1 MLHIKETI
9 VVEGRYD
16 KEKLKTVTDAPIICT
31 GGFDL
36 YKNKNTVKAICR
48 MAEKTGVIILT
59 DSDRAGFRIRSYIK
73 QCTGGRGS
81 VKHAYIPTVPGKER
95 RKDKAGKEGILG
107 VEGID
112 EETLAE
118 ILSRVAEVTDS
129 AFGIGNAEGF
139 IGADCADKANTDKC
153 AQCADNPSAA
163 DCGDVGCSN
172 CGGADC
178 ADKANTDKCAQ
189 CADNP
194 GAADC
199 RGADCADKTN
209 TDKCAQCADNP
220 NAADCCGASHTDT
233 ADNHNF
239 TSRTNHTDNLNR
251 ASRAGNSNSAAR
263 VGGGNRGTVT
273 SAMFYED
280 GFTGKDGSAELRAR
294 LAKQL
299 GLPLR
304 ITPKAMLD
312 IINKAYGVDEYKKA
326 VEQIKEKK

>member
-194 GAADC
+194 NAADC
-199 RGADCADKTN
+199 RGA
-209 TDKCAQCADNP
+209 
-220 NAADCCGASHTDT
+220 G
-233 ADNHNF
+233 
-239 TSRTNHTDNLNR
+239 
-251 ASRAGNSNSAAR
+251 RAGNSNSAAR

>member
-81 VKHAYIPTVPGKER
+81 VKHAYIPTVLGKER

-118 ILSRVAEVTDS
+118 ILSRVAEVEDSTD
-129 AFGIGNAEGF
+129 NAEGCG
-139 IGADCADKANTDKC
+139 GAECADKANTDKC

-163 DCGDVGCSN
+163 DCGGVE
-172 CGGADC
+172 C
-178 ADKANTDKCAQ
+178 ADKANK
-189 CADNP
+189 
-194 GAADC
+194 
-199 RGADCADKTN
+199 
-209 TDKCAQCADNP
+209 DKCAQCADNP
-220 NAADCCGASHTDT
+220 NAADCRGAS
-233 ADNHNF
+233 
-239 TSRTNHTDNLNR
+239 S
-251 ASRAGNSNSAAR
+251 AGNSNSAAR
-263 VGGGNRGTVT
+263 AGGASRGTVT

-326 VEQIKEKK
+326 AEKVRRGMV

>member
-16 KEKLKTVTDAPIICT
+16 KEKLKMVTDAPIICT

-118 ILSRVAEVTDS
+118 ILSRVAEVEDS
-129 AFGIGNAEGF
+129 ADSTGNAEG
-139 IGADCADKANTDKC
+139 
-153 AQCADNPSAA
+153 
-163 DCGDVGCSN
+163 

-178 ADKANTDKCAQ
+178 ADKTNTDKCAQ
-189 CADNP
+189 FADNSNT
-194 GAADC
+194 ADC
-199 RGADCADKTN
+199 CGAECADKTN

-220 NAADCCGASHTDT
+220 NAADCRGASHTDT

-239 TSRTNHTDNLNR
+239 ASRTNHTDNLNR
-251 ASRAGNSNSAAR
+251 ASRAGNSNSAASA
-263 VGGGNRGTVT
+263 GGASRGTVT

-312 IINKAYGVDEYKKA
+312 IINKAYGIDEYKKA
-326 VEQIKEKK
+326 AEKVRRSPV

>member
-16 KEKLKTVTDAPIICT
+16 KEKLKRVTDAPIICT

-81 VKHAYIPTVPGKER
+81 VKHAYIPTVLGKER

-129 AFGIGNAEGF
+129 AFGTGNAEDF
-139 IGADCADKANTDKC
+139 I
-153 AQCADNPSAA
+153 
-163 DCGDVGCSN
+163 
-172 CGGADC
+172 GADC

-199 RGADCADKTN
+199 RGA
-209 TDKCAQCADNP
+209 
-220 NAADCCGASHTDT
+220 S
-233 ADNHNF
+233 
-239 TSRTNHTDNLNR
+239 S
-251 ASRAGNSNSAAR
+251 AGNSNSAAR
-263 VGGGNRGTVT
+263 AGGGNRGTVT

-326 VEQIKEKK
+326 AEKVRRGMV

>member
-16 KEKLKTVTDAPIICT
+16 KEKLKRVTDAPIICT

-81 VKHAYIPTVPGKER
+81 VKHAYIPTVLGKER

-112 EETLAE
+112 EKTLAE

-129 AFGIGNAEGF
+129 AFGTGNTEGCG
-139 IGADCADKANTDKC
+139 GADCADKANTDKC

-163 DCGDVGCSN
+163 DC
-172 CGGADC
+172 
-178 ADKANTDKCAQ
+178 
-189 CADNP
+189 
-194 GAADC
+194 
-199 RGADCADKTN
+199 RGA
-209 TDKCAQCADNP
+209 
-220 NAADCCGASHTDT
+220 SS
-233 ADNHNF
+233 
-239 TSRTNHTDNLNR
+239 TS
-251 ASRAGNSNSAAR
+251 SAGNSNSAAR
-263 VGGGNRGTVT
+263 AGGASRGTVT

-326 VEQIKEKK
+326 AEKVRRSPV

>member
-16 KEKLKTVTDAPIICT
+16 KEKLKRVTDAPIICT

-81 VKHAYIPTVPGKER
+81 VKHAYIPTVLGKER

-118 ILSRVAEVTDS
+118 ILSRVAEVEDS
-129 AFGIGNAEGF
+129 ADSTGNAEGCG
-139 IGADCADKANTDKC
+139 GADCADNSNTDKC
-153 AQCADNPSAA
+153 AQCADNSNTA
-163 DCGDVGCSN
+163 DCC
-172 CGGADC
+172 
-178 ADKANTDKCAQ
+178 
-189 CADNP
+189 
-194 GAADC
+194 
-199 RGADCADKTN
+199 GADCADKTN

-220 NAADCCGASHTDT
+220 NAAGCRGAECADKANADKCAQCADNPSAADCRGAS
-233 ADNHNF
+233 
-239 TSRTNHTDNLNR
+239 RT
-251 ASRAGNSNSAAR
+251 GNSNSAASA
-263 VGGGNRGTVT
+263 GGGNRGTVT

-326 VEQIKEKK
+326 AEKVRRGMV

>member
-129 AFGIGNAEGF
+129 AFGTGNAEGF
-139 IGADCADKANTDKC
+139 IGADCADKANK
-153 AQCADNPSAA
+153 
-163 DCGDVGCSN
+163 
-172 CGGADC
+172 
-178 ADKANTDKCAQ
+178 DKCAQ

-199 RGADCADKTN
+199 RGA
-209 TDKCAQCADNP
+209 
-220 NAADCCGASHTDT
+220 S
-233 ADNHNF
+233 
-239 TSRTNHTDNLNR
+239 S
-251 ASRAGNSNSAAR
+251 AGNSNSAAR
-263 VGGGNRGTVT
+263 AGGASRGTVT

-280 GFTGKDGSAELRAR
+280 GFTGKDGSAKLRAR

-312 IINKAYGVDEYKKA
+312 IINKAYGIDEYKKA
-326 VEQIKEKK
+326 AEQIKEKK

>member
-16 KEKLKTVTDAPIICT
+16 KEKLKMVTDAPIICT

-81 VKHAYIPTVPGKER
+81 VKHAYIPTVLGKER

-129 AFGIGNAEGF
+129 AFGTGNAEG
-139 IGADCADKANTDKC
+139 
-153 AQCADNPSAA
+153 
-163 DCGDVGCSN
+163 
-172 CGGADC
+172 CGG
-178 ADKANTDKCAQ
+178 
-189 CADNP
+189 
-194 GAADC
+194 
-199 RGADCADKTN
+199 RGE
-209 TDKCAQCADNP
+209 
-220 NAADCCGASHTDT
+220 
-233 ADNHNF
+233 
-239 TSRTNHTDNLNR
+239 
-251 ASRAGNSNSAAR
+251 
-263 VGGGNRGTVT
+263 VT

-326 VEQIKEKK
+326 AEKVRRGMV

>member
-129 AFGIGNAEGF
+129 AFGTGNAEGF

-153 AQCADNPSAA
+153 AQCADNPNRA
-163 DCGDVGCSN
+163 
-172 CGGADC
+172 
-178 ADKANTDKCAQ
+178 
-189 CADNP
+189 
-194 GAADC
+194 
-199 RGADCADKTN
+199 
-209 TDKCAQCADNP
+209 
-220 NAADCCGASHTDT
+220 
-233 ADNHNF
+233 
-239 TSRTNHTDNLNR
+239 SRTNHADNLNR
-251 ASRAGNSNSAAR
+251 ASRTGNPNSAAR
-263 VGGGNRGTVT
+263 VGGGNRGEVT

-280 GFTGKDGSAELRAR
+280 GFTGKDGSAKLRVR

>member
-16 KEKLKTVTDAPIICT
+16 KEKLKRVTDAPIICT

-81 VKHAYIPTVPGKER
+81 VKHAYIPTVLGKER

-118 ILSRVAEVTDS
+118 ILSRVAEVEDS
-129 AFGIGNAEGF
+129 ADSTGNAEGCG
-139 IGADCADKANTDKC
+139 GADCADNSNTDKCAQCADNSNTADCCGAECADKANADKC

-163 DCGDVGCSN
+163 DC
-172 CGGADC
+172 
-178 ADKANTDKCAQ
+178 
-189 CADNP
+189 
-194 GAADC
+194 
-199 RGADCADKTN
+199 RGA
-209 TDKCAQCADNP
+209 
-220 NAADCCGASHTDT
+220 
-233 ADNHNF
+233 
-239 TSRTNHTDNLNR
+239 SRT
-251 ASRAGNSNSAAR
+251 GNSNSAAR
-263 VGGGNRGTVT
+263 AGGGNRGTVT

-326 VEQIKEKK
+326 AEKVRRGMV

>member
-16 KEKLKTVTDAPIICT
+16 KEKLKMVTDAPIICT

-118 ILSRVAEVTDS
+118 ILSRVAEVEDS
-129 AFGIGNAEGF
+129 ADSTGNAEGF
-139 IGADCADKANTDKC
+139 IGADCADKANTDKF
-153 AQCADNPSAA
+153 AQCADN
-163 DCGDVGCSN
+163 SN
-172 CGGADC
+172 
-178 ADKANTDKCAQ
+178 T
-189 CADNP
+189 
-194 GAADC
+194 ADC
-199 RGADCADKTN
+199 RGASST
-209 TDKCAQCADNP
+209 
-220 NAADCCGASHTDT
+220 
-233 ADNHNF
+233 
-239 TSRTNHTDNLNR
+239 
-251 ASRAGNSNSAAR
+251 GNSNSAAR
-263 VGGGNRGTVT
+263 AGGGNRGTVT

-326 VEQIKEKK
+326 AEKVRRGMV

>member
-16 KEKLKTVTDAPIICT
+16 KEKLKRVTDAPIICT

-73 QCTGGRGS
+73 QCAGGRGS
-81 VKHAYIPTVPGKER
+81 VKHAYIPTVLGKER

-129 AFGIGNAEGF
+129 AFGTGNAEG
-139 IGADCADKANTDKC
+139 
-153 AQCADNPSAA
+153 
-163 DCGDVGCSN
+163 
-172 CGGADC
+172 CGG
-178 ADKANTDKCAQ
+178 
-189 CADNP
+189 
-194 GAADC
+194 
-199 RGADCADKTN
+199 RGE
-209 TDKCAQCADNP
+209 
-220 NAADCCGASHTDT
+220 
-233 ADNHNF
+233 
-239 TSRTNHTDNLNR
+239 
-251 ASRAGNSNSAAR
+251 
-263 VGGGNRGTVT
+263 VT

-326 VEQIKEKK
+326 AEKVRRGMV

>member
-16 KEKLKTVTDAPIICT
+16 KEKLKRVTDAPIICT

-36 YKNKNTVKAICR
+36 YKNKNTVKAICS

-81 VKHAYIPTVPGKER
+81 VKHAYIPTVLGKER

-129 AFGIGNAEGF
+129 AFGTGNAEGF

-153 AQCADNPSAA
+153 AQCADNS
-163 DCGDVGCSN
+163 S
-172 CGGADC
+172 
-178 ADKANTDKCAQ
+178 T
-189 CADNP
+189 
-194 GAADC
+194 ADC
-199 RGADCADKTN
+199 RGA
-209 TDKCAQCADNP
+209 
-220 NAADCCGASHTDT
+220 SS
-233 ADNHNF
+233 
-239 TSRTNHTDNLNR
+239 TSIT
-251 ASRAGNSNSAAR
+251 GNSNSAASA
-263 VGGGNRGTVT
+263 GGASRGTVT

-326 VEQIKEKK
+326 AEKVRRGMV

>member
-118 ILSRVAEVTDS
+118 ILSRVAEVEDSTD
-129 AFGIGNAEGF
+129 NAEGCD
-139 IGADCADKANTDKC
+139 G
-153 AQCADNPSAA
+153 
-163 DCGDVGCSN
+163 
-172 CGGADC
+172 
-178 ADKANTDKCAQ
+178 
-189 CADNP
+189 
-194 GAADC
+194 
-199 RGADCADKTN
+199 RGE
-209 TDKCAQCADNP
+209 
-220 NAADCCGASHTDT
+220 
-233 ADNHNF
+233 
-239 TSRTNHTDNLNR
+239 
-251 ASRAGNSNSAAR
+251 
-263 VGGGNRGTVT
+263 VT

>member
-16 KEKLKTVTDAPIICT
+16 KEKLKRVTDAPIICT

-81 VKHAYIPTVPGKER
+81 VKHAYIPTVLGKER

-129 AFGIGNAEGF
+129 AFGTGNAEG
-139 IGADCADKANTDKC
+139 
-153 AQCADNPSAA
+153 
-163 DCGDVGCSN
+163 

-199 RGADCADKTN
+199 RGAECADKAN
-209 TDKCAQCADNP
+209 ADKCAQCADNP
-220 NAADCCGASHTDT
+220 NAADSRG
-233 ADNHNF
+233 
-239 TSRTNHTDNLNR
+239 TSRT
-251 ASRAGNSNSAAR
+251 GNSNSAAR
-263 VGGGNRGTVT
+263 AGDASRGTVT
-273 SAMFYED
+273 SAMF
-280 GFTGKDGSAELRAR
+280 
-294 LAKQL
+294 
-299 GLPLR
+299 
-304 ITPKAMLD
+304 
-312 IINKAYGVDEYKKA
+312 
-326 VEQIKEKK
+326 

>member
-16 KEKLKTVTDAPIICT
+16 KEKLKMVTDAPIICT

-81 VKHAYIPTVPGKER
+81 VKHAYIPTVLGKER

-112 EETLAE
+112 EKTLAE

-129 AFGIGNAEGF
+129 AFGTGNAEG
-139 IGADCADKANTDKC
+139 
-153 AQCADNPSAA
+153 
-163 DCGDVGCSN
+163 

-178 ADKANTDKCAQ
+178 ADNS
-189 CADNP
+189 
-194 GAADC
+194 
-199 RGADCADKTN
+199 
-209 TDKCAQCADNP
+209 
-220 NAADCCGASHTDT
+220 NAADCCGAS
-233 ADNHNF
+233 
-239 TSRTNHTDNLNR
+239 S
-251 ASRAGNSNSAAR
+251 AGNSNSAAR
-263 VGGGNRGTVT
+263 AGGGNRGTVT

-312 IINKAYGVDEYKKA
+312 IINKAYGIDEYKKA
-326 VEQIKEKK
+326 AEKVRRGMV

>member
-16 KEKLKTVTDAPIICT
+16 KEKLKRVTDAPIICT

-81 VKHAYIPTVPGKER
+81 VKHAYIPTVLGKER

-129 AFGIGNAEGF
+129 AFGTGNAEGF

-153 AQCADNPSAA
+153 AQCADNSNTA
-163 DCGDVGCSN
+163 DCG
-172 CGGADC
+172 GAEC
-178 ADKANTDKCAQ
+178 ADKANADKCAH
-189 CADNP
+189 
-194 GAADC
+194 
-199 RGADCADKTN
+199 
-209 TDKCAQCADNP
+209 CADNP
-220 NAADCCGASHTDT
+220 NAADCRGASST
-233 ADNHNF
+233 
-239 TSRTNHTDNLNR
+239 
-251 ASRAGNSNSAAR
+251 GNSNSAASA
-263 VGGGNRGTVT
+263 GGASRGTVT

-294 LAKQL
+294 LARQL

-326 VEQIKEKK
+326 AEKVRRGMV

>member
-129 AFGIGNAEGF
+129 AFGTGNAEGF

-153 AQCADNPSAA
+153 AQCADNPNRAS
-163 DCGDVGCSN
+163 
-172 CGGADC
+172 
-178 ADKANTDKCAQ
+178 
-189 CADNP
+189 
-194 GAADC
+194 
-199 RGADCADKTN
+199 RTN
-209 TDKCAQCADNP
+209 
-220 NAADCCGASHTDT
+220 H
-233 ADNHNF
+233 ADNHNPA
-239 TSRTNHTDNLNR
+239 SRT
-251 ASRAGNSNSAAR
+251 GNPNSAASA
-263 VGGGNRGTVT
+263 GGASRGTVT

-326 VEQIKEKK
+326 AEKVRRGMV

>member
-16 KEKLKTVTDAPIICT
+16 KEKLKMVTDAPIICT

-81 VKHAYIPTVPGKER
+81 VKHAYIPTVLGKER

-129 AFGIGNAEGF
+129 AFGTGNAEG
-139 IGADCADKANTDKC
+139 
-153 AQCADNPSAA
+153 
-163 DCGDVGCSN
+163 

-199 RGADCADKTN
+199 RGAECADKAN
-209 TDKCAQCADNP
+209 ADKCAQCADNP
-220 NAADCCGASHTDT
+220 NAADSRG
-233 ADNHNF
+233 
-239 TSRTNHTDNLNR
+239 TSRT
-251 ASRAGNSNSAAR
+251 GQSNSAAR
-263 VGGGNRGTVT
+263 AGDASRGTVT

-312 IINKAYGVDEYKKA
+312 IINKAYGIDEYKKA
-326 VEQIKEKK
+326 AEKVRRSPV

>member
-16 KEKLKTVTDAPIICT
+16 KEKLKRVTDAPIICT

-36 YKNKNTVKAICR
+36 YKNKNTIKAICR

-81 VKHAYIPTVPGKER
+81 VKHAYIPTVLGKER

-118 ILSRVAEVTDS
+118 ILSRVAEVEDS
-129 AFGIGNAEGF
+129 ADSTGNAEG
-139 IGADCADKANTDKC
+139 
-153 AQCADNPSAA
+153 
-163 DCGDVGCSN
+163 CG
-172 CGGADC
+172 
-178 ADKANTDKCAQ
+178 
-189 CADNP
+189 
-194 GAADC
+194 
-199 RGADCADKTN
+199 GADCADKTN
-209 TDKCAQCADNP
+209 TDKCAQCADNS
-220 NAADCCGASHTDT
+220 NTADCRGTECADKANTDKCAQCADNSNTADCCGAECADKTNTDKCAQCADNSNMAGCGASHTDT

-239 TSRTNHTDNLNR
+239 ASRTNHTDNLNR
-251 ASRAGNSNSAAR
+251 ASRTGNSNSAAR
-263 VGGGNRGTVT
+263 AGGASRGTVT

-326 VEQIKEKK
+326 AEKVRRGMV

>member
-16 KEKLKTVTDAPIICT
+16 KEKLKRVTDAPIICT

-36 YKNKNTVKAICR
+36 YKNKNTVKAICS

-81 VKHAYIPTVPGKER
+81 VKHAYIPTVLGKER

-129 AFGIGNAEGF
+129 AFGTGNAEGF
-139 IGADCADKANTDKC
+139 I
-153 AQCADNPSAA
+153 
-163 DCGDVGCSN
+163 
-172 CGGADC
+172 
-178 ADKANTDKCAQ
+178 
-189 CADNP
+189 
-194 GAADC
+194 
-199 RGADCADKTN
+199 GADCADKTN

-220 NAADCCGASHTDT
+220 SAADCRGASS
-233 ADNHNF
+233 A
-239 TSRTNHTDNLNR
+239 SRT
-251 ASRAGNSNSAAR
+251 GNSNSAASA
-263 VGGGNRGTVT
+263 GDASRGTVT

-326 VEQIKEKK
+326 AEKVRRGMV

>member
-16 KEKLKTVTDAPIICT
+16 KEKLKMVTDAPIICT

-36 YKNKNTVKAICR
+36 YRNKNTVKAICR

-129 AFGIGNAEGF
+129 AFGTGNAEG
-139 IGADCADKANTDKC
+139 
-153 AQCADNPSAA
+153 
-163 DCGDVGCSN
+163 

-189 CADNP
+189 CADNSNT
-194 GAADC
+194 ADC
-199 RGADCADKTN
+199 RGTECADKANTDKCAQCADNSNTADCCGAECADKTN
-209 TDKCAQCADNP
+209 TDKCAQCADNS
-220 NAADCCGASHTDT
+220 NTAGCGASHTDT

-239 TSRTNHTDNLNR
+239 ASRTNHTDNLNR
-251 ASRAGNSNSAAR
+251 ASRTGNSNSAAR
-263 VGGGNRGTVT
+263 AGGASRGTVT

-326 VEQIKEKK
+326 AEKVRRSPV

>member
-16 KEKLKTVTDAPIICT
+16 KEKLKMVTDAPIICT

-81 VKHAYIPTVPGKER
+81 VKHAYIPTVLGKER

-112 EETLAE
+112 EKTLAE

-129 AFGIGNAEGF
+129 ADSTGNAEGCG
-139 IGADCADKANTDKC
+139 GADCADNSNTDKCAQCADNSNTADCCGAECADKANADKC
-153 AQCADNPSAA
+153 AQCADNPSA
-163 DCGDVGCSN
+163 V
-172 CGGADC
+172 
-178 ADKANTDKCAQ
+178 
-189 CADNP
+189 
-194 GAADC
+194 DC
-199 RGADCADKTN
+199 RG
-209 TDKCAQCADNP
+209 
-220 NAADCCGASHTDT
+220 
-233 ADNHNF
+233 
-239 TSRTNHTDNLNR
+239 
-251 ASRAGNSNSAAR
+251 ASRAGNSNSAASA
-263 VGGGNRGTVT
+263 GGGNRGTVT

-326 VEQIKEKK
+326 AEKVRRSPV

>member
-16 KEKLKTVTDAPIICT
+16 KEKLKMVTDAPIICT

-81 VKHAYIPTVPGKER
+81 VKHAYIPTVLGKER

-129 AFGIGNAEGF
+129 AFGTGNAEG
-139 IGADCADKANTDKC
+139 
-153 AQCADNPSAA
+153 
-163 DCGDVGCSN
+163 
-172 CGGADC
+172 
-178 ADKANTDKCAQ
+178 
-189 CADNP
+189 
-194 GAADC
+194 
-199 RGADCADKTN
+199 
-209 TDKCAQCADNP
+209 
-220 NAADCCGASHTDT
+220 CGASHTDT
-233 ADNHNF
+233 ADTPNF
-239 TSRTNHTDNLNR
+239 ASRTNHTDNLNR
-251 ASRAGNSNSAAR
+251 ASRTGNSNSAAR
-263 VGGGNRGTVT
+263 AGGGNRGTVT

-312 IINKAYGVDEYKKA
+312 IINKAYGIDEYKKA
-326 VEQIKEKK
+326 AEKVRRGMV

>member
-129 AFGIGNAEGF
+129 AFGTGNAEGF

-153 AQCADNPSAA
+153 VQCADNPGAA
-163 DCGDVGCSN
+163 DCR
-172 CGGADC
+172 GADC

-194 GAADC
+194 NAADC
-199 RGADCADKTN
+199 RGADCADKAN

-220 NAADCCGASHTDT
+220 NAADCRGAG
-233 ADNHNF
+233 
-239 TSRTNHTDNLNR
+239 
-251 ASRAGNSNSAAR
+251 RAGNSNSAAR
-263 VGGGNRGTVT
+263 AGGASRGTVT

-312 IINKAYGVDEYKKA
+312 IINKAYGIDEYKKA
-326 VEQIKEKK
+326 AEKVRRGMV

>member
-16 KEKLKTVTDAPIICT
+16 KEKLKRVTDAPIICT

-36 YKNKNTVKAICR
+36 YKNKNTVKAICS

-81 VKHAYIPTVPGKER
+81 VKHAYIPTVLGKER

-129 AFGIGNAEGF
+129 AFGTGNAEGF
-139 IGADCADKANTDKC
+139 IGADCADKTNTDKCAQCADNSNTADCCGAECADKANTDKC

-163 DCGDVGCSN
+163 DC
-172 CGGADC
+172 
-178 ADKANTDKCAQ
+178 
-189 CADNP
+189 
-194 GAADC
+194 
-199 RGADCADKTN
+199 RGASSA
-209 TDKCAQCADNP
+209 
-220 NAADCCGASHTDT
+220 
-233 ADNHNF
+233 
-239 TSRTNHTDNLNR
+239 SRT
-251 ASRAGNSNSAAR
+251 GNSNSAASA
-263 VGGGNRGTVT
+263 GGASRGTVT

-326 VEQIKEKK
+326 AEKVRRGMV

>member
-16 KEKLKTVTDAPIICT
+16 KEKLKRVTDAPIICT

-81 VKHAYIPTVPGKER
+81 VKHAYIPTVLGKER

-118 ILSRVAEVTDS
+118 ILSRVAEVEDS
-129 AFGIGNAEGF
+129 AFGTGNAEGF
-139 IGADCADKANTDKC
+139 IGADCADKANTDKF
-153 AQCADNPSAA
+153 AQCADN
-163 DCGDVGCSN
+163 SN
-172 CGGADC
+172 
-178 ADKANTDKCAQ
+178 T
-189 CADNP
+189 
-194 GAADC
+194 ADC
-199 RGADCADKTN
+199 RGASST
-209 TDKCAQCADNP
+209 
-220 NAADCCGASHTDT
+220 
-233 ADNHNF
+233 
-239 TSRTNHTDNLNR
+239 
-251 ASRAGNSNSAAR
+251 GNSNSAASA
-263 VGGGNRGTVT
+263 GGASRGTVT

-312 IINKAYGVDEYKKA
+312 IINKAYGIDEYKKA
-326 VEQIKEKK
+326 AEKVRRSLV

>member
-16 KEKLKTVTDAPIICT
+16 KEKLKRVTDAPIICT

-36 YKNKNTVKAICR
+36 YRNKNTIKAICR

-81 VKHAYIPTVPGKER
+81 VKHAYIPTVLGKER

-129 AFGIGNAEGF
+129 AFGTGNAEGCG
-139 IGADCADKANTDKC
+139 GAECADKANTDKC
-153 AQCADNPSAA
+153 AQCADNL
-163 DCGDVGCSN
+163 
-172 CGGADC
+172 
-178 ADKANTDKCAQ
+178 
-189 CADNP
+189 
-194 GAADC
+194 
-199 RGADCADKTN
+199 
-209 TDKCAQCADNP
+209 
-220 NAADCCGASHTDT
+220 NAAGCGASHTDT

-239 TSRTNHTDNLNR
+239 ASRTNHTDNLNR
-251 ASRAGNSNSAAR
+251 ASRTDNSNPAAR

-326 VEQIKEKK
+326 AEKVRRSQV

>member
-129 AFGIGNAEGF
+129 AFGTGNAEG
-139 IGADCADKANTDKC
+139 
-153 AQCADNPSAA
+153 
-163 DCGDVGCSN
+163 

>member
-16 KEKLKTVTDAPIICT
+16 KEKLKRVTDAPIICT

-81 VKHAYIPTVPGKER
+81 VKHAYIPTVLGKER

-129 AFGIGNAEGF
+129 AFGTGNAEGF

-153 AQCADNPSAA
+153 AQCADNSNTA
-163 DCGDVGCSN
+163 DCC
-172 CGGADC
+172 
-178 ADKANTDKCAQ
+178 
-189 CADNP
+189 
-194 GAADC
+194 
-199 RGADCADKTN
+199 GADCADKTN
-209 TDKCAQCADNP
+209 TDKCAQCADNS
-220 NAADCCGASHTDT
+220 NAAGCGASHTDT

-239 TSRTNHTDNLNR
+239 ASRTNHTDNLNR
-251 ASRAGNSNSAAR
+251 ASRTGNSNSAASA
-263 VGGGNRGTVT
+263 GGGNRGTVT

-326 VEQIKEKK
+326 AEKVRRGMV

>member
-16 KEKLKTVTDAPIICT
+16 KEKLKRVTDAPIICT

-118 ILSRVAEVTDS
+118 ILSRVAEVEDS
-129 AFGIGNAEGF
+129 ADSTGNAEGCG
-139 IGADCADKANTDKC
+139 GADCADNSNTDKCAQCADNSNTADCCGAECADKANADKC
-153 AQCADNPSAA
+153 AQCADNPSA
-163 DCGDVGCSN
+163 V
-172 CGGADC
+172 
-178 ADKANTDKCAQ
+178 
-189 CADNP
+189 
-194 GAADC
+194 DC
-199 RGADCADKTN
+199 RGA
-209 TDKCAQCADNP
+209 
-220 NAADCCGASHTDT
+220 
-233 ADNHNF
+233 
-239 TSRTNHTDNLNR
+239 SRT
-251 ASRAGNSNSAAR
+251 GNSNSAAR
-263 VGGGNRGTVT
+263 AGGGNRGTVT

-326 VEQIKEKK
+326 AEKVRRGMV

>member
-139 IGADCADKANTDKC
+139 IGAECADKANTDKC
-153 AQCADNPSAA
+153 AQCADNP
-163 DCGDVGCSN
+163 N
-172 CGGADC
+172 
-178 ADKANTDKCAQ
+178 
-189 CADNP
+189 
-194 GAADC
+194 AADC
-199 RGADCADKTN
+199 RGA
-209 TDKCAQCADNP
+209 
-220 NAADCCGASHTDT
+220 G
-233 ADNHNF
+233 
-239 TSRTNHTDNLNR
+239 
-251 ASRAGNSNSAAR
+251 RAGNSNSAAR

>member
-16 KEKLKTVTDAPIICT
+16 KEKLKRVTDAPIICT

-81 VKHAYIPTVPGKER
+81 VKHAYIPTVLGKER

-129 AFGIGNAEGF
+129 AFGTGNAEGF
-139 IGADCADKANTDKC
+139 IGADCADKAN
-153 AQCADNPSAA
+153 Q
-163 DCGDVGCSN
+163 
-172 CGGADC
+172 
-178 ADKANTDKCAQ
+178 DKCAQ

-194 GAADC
+194 GAVDC
-199 RGADCADKTN
+199 RGA
-209 TDKCAQCADNP
+209 
-220 NAADCCGASHTDT
+220 
-233 ADNHNF
+233 
-239 TSRTNHTDNLNR
+239 SRT
-251 ASRAGNSNSAAR
+251 GNSNSAASA
-263 VGGGNRGTVT
+263 GGASRGTVT

-326 VEQIKEKK
+326 AEKVRRGMV

>member
-16 KEKLKTVTDAPIICT
+16 KEKLKMVTDAPIICT

-81 VKHAYIPTVPGKER
+81 VKHAYIPTVLGKER

-112 EETLAE
+112 EETLTE

-129 AFGIGNAEGF
+129 AFGTGNAEGCG
-139 IGADCADKANTDKC
+139 GAECGDKANQDKC

-163 DCGDVGCSN
+163 DCRSAGS
-172 CGGADC
+172 
-178 ADKANTDKCAQ
+178 
-189 CADNP
+189 
-194 GAADC
+194 
-199 RGADCADKTN
+199 
-209 TDKCAQCADNP
+209 
-220 NAADCCGASHTDT
+220 
-233 ADNHNF
+233 
-239 TSRTNHTDNLNR
+239 
-251 ASRAGNSNSAAR
+251 AGNSNFAAR
-263 VGGGNRGTVT
+263 VGGASRGTVT

-280 GFTGKDGSAELRAR
+280 GFTGKDGSAKLRAR

-312 IINKAYGVDEYKKA
+312 IINKAYGIDEYKKA
-326 VEQIKEKK
+326 VEKVRRGMT

>member
-129 AFGIGNAEGF
+129 AFGTGNAEGF
-139 IGADCADKANTDKC
+139 IGADCADKANKDKC
-153 AQCADNPSAA
+153 AQCADNS
-163 DCGDVGCSN
+163 
-172 CGGADC
+172 
-178 ADKANTDKCAQ
+178 
-189 CADNP
+189 

-199 RGADCADKTN
+199 RG
-209 TDKCAQCADNP
+209 
-220 NAADCCGASHTDT
+220 
-233 ADNHNF
+233 
-239 TSRTNHTDNLNR
+239 TS
-251 ASRAGNSNSAAR
+251 SAGNSNSAAR
-263 VGGGNRGTVT
+263 AGGASRGTVT

-312 IINKAYGVDEYKKA
+312 IINKAYGIDEYKKA
-326 VEQIKEKK
+326 AEQIKEKK

>member
-16 KEKLKTVTDAPIICT
+16 KEKLKMVTDAPIICT

-81 VKHAYIPTVPGKER
+81 VKHAYIPTVLGKER

-129 AFGIGNAEGF
+129 AFGTGNAEG
-139 IGADCADKANTDKC
+139 
-153 AQCADNPSAA
+153 
-163 DCGDVGCSN
+163 

-178 ADKANTDKCAQ
+178 ADNSNTDKCAQ

-199 RGADCADKTN
+199 RGADCADKAN
-209 TDKCAQCADNP
+209 TDKCAQCADNLS
-220 NAADCCGASHTDT
+220 AADCRGAS
-233 ADNHNF
+233 
-239 TSRTNHTDNLNR
+239 HTDNLNR
-251 ASRAGNSNSAAR
+251 ASRTGNSNSAAR
-263 VGGGNRGTVT
+263 AGGASRGTVT
-273 SAMFYED
+273 SSMFYED

-312 IINKAYGVDEYKKA
+312 IINKAYGIDEYKKA
-326 VEQIKEKK
+326 AEKVRHGMV

>member
-16 KEKLKTVTDAPIICT
+16 KEKLKRVTDAPIICT

-81 VKHAYIPTVPGKER
+81 VKHAYIPTVLGKER

-118 ILSRVAEVTDS
+118 ILSRVAEVEDS
-129 AFGIGNAEGF
+129 AFGTGNAEG
-139 IGADCADKANTDKC
+139 
-153 AQCADNPSAA
+153 
-163 DCGDVGCSN
+163 

-199 RGADCADKTN
+199 RGASSA
-209 TDKCAQCADNP
+209 
-220 NAADCCGASHTDT
+220 
-233 ADNHNF
+233 
-239 TSRTNHTDNLNR
+239 SRT
-251 ASRAGNSNSAAR
+251 GNSNSAASA
-263 VGGGNRGTVT
+263 GGASRGTVT

-326 VEQIKEKK
+326 AEKVRRGMV

>member
-16 KEKLKTVTDAPIICT
+16 KEKLKRVTDAPIICT

-36 YKNKNTVKAICR
+36 YRNKNTIKAICS

-129 AFGIGNAEGF
+129 AFGTGNAEG
-139 IGADCADKANTDKC
+139 
-153 AQCADNPSAA
+153 
-163 DCGDVGCSN
+163 

-178 ADKANTDKCAQ
+178 ADNSNT
-189 CADNP
+189 
-194 GAADC
+194 ADC
-199 RGADCADKTN
+199 GGAECADKAN
-209 TDKCAQCADNP
+209 ADKCAQCADNP
-220 NAADCCGASHTDT
+220 NAADCCGASS
-233 ADNHNF
+233 
-239 TSRTNHTDNLNR
+239 TS
-251 ASRAGNSNSAAR
+251 SAGNSNSAAR
-263 VGGGNRGTVT
+263 AGGASRGTVT

-326 VEQIKEKK
+326 AEKVRRGMV

>member
-16 KEKLKTVTDAPIICT
+16 KEKLKRVTDAPIICT

-81 VKHAYIPTVPGKER
+81 VKHAYIPTVLGKER
-95 RKDKAGKEGILG
+95 RKEKAGKEGILG

-118 ILSRVAEVTDS
+118 ILSRVAEVEDS
-129 AFGIGNAEGF
+129 ADSTGNAEGF

-153 AQCADNPSAA
+153 AQCADN
-163 DCGDVGCSN
+163 SN
-172 CGGADC
+172 
-178 ADKANTDKCAQ
+178 T
-189 CADNP
+189 
-194 GAADC
+194 ADC
-199 RGADCADKTN
+199 RG
-209 TDKCAQCADNP
+209 
-220 NAADCCGASHTDT
+220 
-233 ADNHNF
+233 
-239 TSRTNHTDNLNR
+239 

-263 VGGGNRGTVT
+263 AGGAFRGTVT

-326 VEQIKEKK
+326 AEKVRRGMV